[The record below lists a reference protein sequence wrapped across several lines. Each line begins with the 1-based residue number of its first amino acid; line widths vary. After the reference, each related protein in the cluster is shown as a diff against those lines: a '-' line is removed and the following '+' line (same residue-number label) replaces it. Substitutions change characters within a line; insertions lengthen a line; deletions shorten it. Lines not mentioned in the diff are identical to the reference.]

1 MGHRILEVN
10 GISLLGSSHL
20 DAVKA
25 LRSSPERIS
34 ITVCQ
39 GYDLKD
45 LMKKVE
51 AEAAANGRAE
61 RSMYYNEIAG
71 RFDLV
76 LCCLR
81 VQFHCRLLV
90 LWLWMM
96 LSTDYSVKAWTAS
109 IFLRS
114 PSLPLPQLG

>member
-10 GISLLGSSHL
+10 GVSLLGSSHL

-25 LRSSPERIS
+25 LRSSPDSIS

-45 LMKKVE
+45 LLKKKVE

-61 RSMYYNEIAG
+61 KSNHSNKIAEG
-71 RFDLV
+71 IHYCIIYV
-76 LCCLR
+76 C
-81 VQFHCRLLV
+81 V
-90 LWLWMM
+90 
-96 LSTDYSVKAWTAS
+96 
-109 IFLRS
+109 
-114 PSLPLPQLG
+114 

>member
-25 LRSSPERIS
+25 LRSSPDSIS

-39 GYDLKD
+39 GYDPKEILRRK
-45 LMKKVE
+45 ME

-61 RSMYYNEIAG
+61 K
-71 RFDLV
+71 
-76 LCCLR
+76 
-81 VQFHCRLLV
+81 
-90 LWLWMM
+90 
-96 LSTDYSVKAWTAS
+96 STY
-109 IFLRS
+109 
-114 PSLPLPQLG
+114 